1 MVVISSLLALVF
13 GLSLGLFF
21 ENILV
26 LIGVTLVIP
35 CLFWSFRIFHR
46 HGQHT
51 EAIHSNSLPASVFK
65 SEFDDVE
72 FTDDRRRSIRKKT
85 FTTSISYFAGVLIG
99 GVIAPVVLANL

>member
-13 GLSLGLFF
+13 GLSLGLLF

-26 LIGVTLVIP
+26 LVGVTFVIP
-35 CLFWSFRIFHR
+35 CLLWSFRIFHR

-51 EAIHSNSLPASVFK
+51 EAIHSNGLPASVFK